1 MCDRLT
7 RYASVLILP
16 PYPRLSPLFFISL
29 TLHQVLANTQAHPTI
44 TTAWLLERAGLS
56 DRRDI
61 TAQMAYMG
69 FTDKHAV
76 LLAQQAEEQRKFAIA
91 SIFPPER
98 FGEQYTFAMAMF
110 DQALVAAREEI
121 RRGT

>member
-1 MCDRLT
+1 ML
-7 RYASVLILP
+7 SLP
-16 PYPRLSPLFFISL
+16 SYPRLYLLCFISL

-76 LLAQQAEEQRKFAIA
+76 LLAKTAEQQRKFAIA
-91 SIFPPER
+91 SIFPAER
-98 FGEQYTFAMAMF
+98 FGEQFSFALAMF
-110 DQALVAAREEI
+110 DQALVAAREEL